1 MGRMTSGP
9 HQSTKR
15 APELS
20 TVTVEVR
27 MPSERLWALLAAPSL
42 TAEEIVELDRLFAER
57 EAECERMGL

>member
-9 HQSTKR
+9 RQSTK
-15 APELS
+15 AMPELP
-20 TVTVEVR
+20 TITVEVFSL
-27 MPSERLWALLAAPSL
+27 SERLWALLAAPSL

>member
-9 HQSTKR
+9 RQSTKR
-15 APELS
+15 VPGLS
-20 TVTVEVR
+20 TITVEVR
-27 MPSERLWALLAAPSL
+27 MPSERLWELLALPSL